1 MSKNKH
7 VEHKQWSASSVAG
20 KGLCAAVITS
30 FVVPADI
37 VDLLR
42 KVPFALDGEYLN
54 EAKSVCFVK
63 DGRGGPV

>member
-1 MSKNKH
+1 MNITSKNKH
-7 VEHKQWSASSVAG
+7 VEHKQSVAG

-30 FVVPADI
+30 FVVPAGI

-54 EAKSVCFVK
+54 EAKSVCFLK

>member
-1 MSKNKH
+1 MNITSKNKH
-7 VEHKQWSASSVAG
+7 VEHKQSVAG

-54 EAKSVCFVK
+54 EAKSVCFLK